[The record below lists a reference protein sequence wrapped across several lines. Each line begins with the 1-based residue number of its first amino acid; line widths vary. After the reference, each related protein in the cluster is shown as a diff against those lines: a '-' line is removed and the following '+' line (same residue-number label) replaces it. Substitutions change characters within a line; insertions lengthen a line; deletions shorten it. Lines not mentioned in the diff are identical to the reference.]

1 MPHITVRLFYTSS
14 PVIATY
20 MSGSSSALSPLF
32 TAKYPAYLGIIPVD
46 KRMGQR
52 SLTGGD

>member
-1 MPHITVRLFYTSS
+1 MPSITVRLFCI
-14 PVIATY
+14 IACPTHLHV
-20 MSGSSSALSPLF
+20 GSSSALSPLF
-32 TAKYPAYLGIIPVD
+32 TAKYLAYLGIIPVD